1 MKFVAPAA
9 PQADPA
15 RVLELDH
22 LLADPRWE
30 PLLDL
35 LPDAIVLV
43 DRTGIVRYLNSAAE
57 NVTELLRVEVVGRPL
72 RDLVRQAKV
81 DCEVALEAFTDGNRT
96 NRLVMNRS
104 RKSYVLSTRSVRDW
118 NGELTCFLIV
128 LRDLDQVPRA
138 GDESSPEMF
147 HEARH
152 GASNPEDEAEDA
164 MVLCEATSPLMQR
177 GLKALELGSRLL
189 LLGESGVGK
198 TQLARALHRLSG
210 AAGRPLIHVNCGSI
224 PESLFESEMFGYER
238 GSFTGASSKGKKGL
252 VEAAEGGILFL
263 DEIGEIPL
271 SSQAKMLQF
280 LEYSAVQRVGATNV
294 KRLRVQV
301 IAATNRDLRQMLSAG
316 TLRRDLYY
324 RLSVVTLTLPPLRE
338 CPEVIEKLIERF
350 LDRVNRRREVA
361 LRIDNGSRR
370 RLRSYGFPGNVRE
383 LQNLIEHLAVVC
395 DKVVTEGDL
404 ERALNERGD
413 PDREHH
419 GAGRTA
425 DAAGQRLSESAAEA
439 HQAQVPEGEVSS
451 AAQPLREAV
460 RRFEAR
466 VIQETIKRAGSKRK
480 AAELLGVDIATIV
493 RKSRLLEN

>member
-1 MKFVAPAA
+1 
-9 PQADPA
+9 
-15 RVLELDH
+15 
-22 LLADPRWE
+22 
-30 PLLDL
+30 
-35 LPDAIVLV
+35 
-43 DRTGIVRYLNSAAE
+43 
-57 NVTELLRVEVVGRPL
+57 
-72 RDLVRQAKV
+72 
-81 DCEVALEAFTDGNRT
+81 
-96 NRLVMNRS
+96 
-104 RKSYVLSTRSVRDW
+104 
-118 NGELTCFLIV
+118 
-128 LRDLDQVPRA
+128 
-138 GDESSPEMF
+138 
-147 HEARH
+147 
-152 GASNPEDEAEDA
+152 
-164 MVLCEATSPLMQR
+164 MVLCDATSPLMQR
-177 GLKALELGSRLL
+177 GLRALELGSRLL

-198 TQLARALHRLSG
+198 TQLARVLHRLSG

-324 RLSVVTLTLPPLRE
+324 RLSVVSLTLPPLRE
-338 CPEVIEKLIERF
+338 CPEVIEKLIDRF
-350 LDRVNRRREVA
+350 LERVNRRRKVA

-395 DKVVTEGDL
+395 EKVVTEGDL
-404 ERALNERGD
+404 ERVLS
-413 PDREHH
+413 DREDSDRAHRS
-419 GAGRTA
+419 ATRTV
-425 DAAGQRLSESAAEA
+425 DPVISPPLPESAADTHLA
-439 HQAQVPEGEVSS
+439 QAPEGQAGSPAE
-451 AAQPLREAV
+451 PLREAV

-466 VIQETIKRAGSKRK
+466 VIRETIKRAGSKRK

-493 RKSRLLEN
+493 RKSRSLEN

>member
-15 RVLELDH
+15 RILELDH
-22 LLADPRWE
+22 LLADARWE

-43 DRTGIVRYLNSAAE
+43 DRMGFVRYLNSAAE
-57 NVTELLRVEVVGRPL
+57 NATELLRVEVVGRPL

-81 DCEVALEAFTDGNRT
+81 DCDVVLESFADGNRV
-96 NRLVMNRS
+96 NRLVVNRL
-104 RKSYVLSTRSVRDW
+104 RKSYMLSTRSVRDW

-128 LRDLDQVPRA
+128 LRDLDQMPRA
-138 GDESSPEMF
+138 GSEGAPEMF
-147 HEARH
+147 REARH
-152 GASNPEDEAEDA
+152 GSSLEEDAEDS
-164 MVLCEATSPLMQR
+164 MVLCDTTSPLMQR
-177 GLKALELGSRLL
+177 GLRALELGSRLL

-198 TQLARALHRLSG
+198 TQLARVLHRLSG
-210 AAGRPLIHVNCGSI
+210 PAGRPLIHVNCGSI

-301 IAATNRDLRQMLSAG
+301 IAATNRDLREMLSAG

-338 CPEVIEKLIERF
+338 CPEVIEKLIDRF
-350 LDRVNRRREVA
+350 LERLNRRRKVA

-395 DKVVTEGDL
+395 EKVVTEGDL
-404 ERALNERGD
+404 ERALSDRED
-413 PDREHH
+413 PDREH
-419 GAGRTA
+419 GRTV
-425 DAAGQRLSESAAEA
+425 DPVISPPLPESAADPHVA
-439 HQAQVPEGEVSS
+439 QAPEGQ
-451 AAQPLREAV
+451 AASPAEPLREAV

-466 VIQETIKRAGSKRK
+466 VIRETIKRAGSKRK
-480 AAELLGVDIATIV
+480 AAELLGVDIATVV
-493 RKSRLLEN
+493 RKSRSLEN